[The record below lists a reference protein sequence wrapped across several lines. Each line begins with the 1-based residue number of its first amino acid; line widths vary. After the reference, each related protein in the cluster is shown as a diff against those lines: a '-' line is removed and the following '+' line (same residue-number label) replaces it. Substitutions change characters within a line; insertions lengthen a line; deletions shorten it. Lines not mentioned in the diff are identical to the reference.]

1 MSDGQDLLPLSIA
14 AQFAYFELT
23 RIDARAQRESDLAEA
38 TQRTAIALAQIAPIY
53 ASAAAGEILPLSGKQ
68 IEELLFRSS
77 GPGPG
82 GPAPLDSVQIRRADL
97 SAALE
102 ALKEAAAGR
111 ARGD

>member
-77 GPGPG
+77 GPG